1 MDNNNKSNCLNCG
14 LIQVDIWAIGSEY
27 NAVQCTVCKLVWL
40 NPNPS
45 EQTLNKYYQGYYQ
58 NRVNNTDLS
67 NNRKLM
73 YKMEY
78 EWLSQYV
85 DSGKILD
92 VGCSDGSFLEH
103 FDTGWEK
110 HGVEYE
116 NSSKLQ
122 ETAIQKNI
130 ELNIP
135 FNPNI
140 AIIVPPP
147 IGNDVN
153 NPARITVFLL
163 AENII
168 GIIIPSPILCRKN
181 DVPWVIVLEF
191 ISNTEDLKLYPI
203 TIPSAKT

>member
-1 MDNNNKSNCLNCG
+1 MNKNPENTTIIFIFLFVSRSINAEYLN
-14 LIQVDIWAIGSEY
+14 S
-27 NAVQCTVCKLVWL
+27 
-40 NPNPS
+40 
-45 EQTLNKYYQGYYQ
+45 KYK
-58 NRVNNTDLS
+58 V
-67 NNRKLM
+67 
-73 YKMEY
+73 
-78 EWLSQYV
+78 V
-85 DSGKILD
+85 PAPI
-92 VGCSDGSFLEH
+92 
-103 FDTGWEK
+103 
-110 HGVEYE
+110 
-116 NSSKLQ
+116 
-122 ETAIQKNI
+122 AKNI

-135 FNPNI
+135 LNPNI

-147 IGNDVN
+147 IGNDAN

>member
-1 MDNNNKSNCLNCG
+1 MNKNPENTNIIFIFLFVSRSIN
-14 LIQVDIWAIGSEY
+14 AEY
-27 NAVQCTVCKLVWL
+27 IN
-40 NPNPS
+40 S
-45 EQTLNKYYQGYYQ
+45 KYK
-58 NRVNNTDLS
+58 V
-67 NNRKLM
+67 
-73 YKMEY
+73 
-78 EWLSQYV
+78 V
-85 DSGKILD
+85 PAPI
-92 VGCSDGSFLEH
+92 
-103 FDTGWEK
+103 
-110 HGVEYE
+110 
-116 NSSKLQ
+116 
-122 ETAIQKNI
+122 AKNI